1 MSSTTSFGKVA
12 VLLGGTSAEREVS
25 LKSGQ
30 AVCEALTQA
39 GVEFDAID
47 AGDVAW
53 INQLMQGDYSRVFNI
68 VHGRGGE
75 DGKVQG
81 ILETLSIPY
90 TGSGVTASAVAMDKA
105 LTKHIWVGNG
115 ISTPEYVVVNEQHTA
130 ASIIDELGLPLIVKP
145 AHEGSS
151 IGMSKAE
158 SEQQLVEAIEKAREL
173 DGTVLV
179 EKWVTGSEYTIA
191 VLNGKALP
199 VISME
204 TDHSFY
210 DYDAKYLANDTRYL
224 LPCGLESDV
233 EQSLQTMAVKAF
245 NAIGCEGWGR
255 VDAMRDQSTGKFY
268 LLEVNT
274 VPGMTDH
281 SLVPMAANATGLD
294 FKALVLEVLSKASLK
309 G

>member
-1 MSSTTSFGKVA
+1 MGATTSFGKVA
-12 VLLGGTSAEREVS
+12 VLLGGTSAERDVS
-25 LKSGQ
+25 LKSGG

-39 GVEFDAID
+39 GVDFDAID
-47 AGDVAW
+47 AVDGW
-53 INQLMQGDYSRVFNI
+53 IERLIEGGYDRVFNI

-81 ILETLSIPY
+81 VLESLAIPY

-115 ISTPEYVVVNEQHTA
+115 ISTPQYLVVEQQTA
-130 ASIIDELGLPLIVKP
+130 SEIIALLGLPLIVKP

-151 IGMSKAE
+151 IGMSKATT
-158 SEQQLVEAIEKAREL
+158 EQELVKAIETAREL

-179 EKWVTGSEYTIA
+179 EQWITGSEYTIA
-191 VLNGKALP
+191 ILNGKPLP
-199 VISME
+199 VIRLE

-210 DYDAKYLANDTRYL
+210 DYEAKYLVDDTRYL
-224 LPCGLESDV
+224 LPCGLNADAEAG
-233 EQSLQTMAVKAF
+233 LQDLALRAF
-245 NAIGCEGWGR
+245 NAVGCEGWGR
-255 VDAMRDQSTGKFY
+255 VDAMRDETSGQFY

-281 SLVPMAANATGLD
+281 SLVPMAASATGLS
-294 FKALVLEVLSKASLK
+294 FKDLVLEVLSKASLK